1 MNWACRPTNTKPK
14 PKPNENVII
23 KFYILFLHAMNNVTK
38 QFFLLLILN
47 VVVLNPIRSQINCIT
62 EKTYIGVNLG
72 HALVVGATST
82 IMNPNVTYLPLH
94 IHVTHALKRHFGLTG
109 MALYRLERDYNLFTH
124 EVGIAVGPSYLTNTL
139 RGFYFDFKLGVAYAF
154 GRDFAR
160 NNYRRT
166 DIIVQPDAGYF
177 INSKKNDFTMAIG
190 LGFQSLLL
198 YHEHPTRQSM
208 TNSWRWNPMA
218 QLAHYYLPVINVSI
232 GITR

>member
-1 MNWACRPTNTKPK
+1 MNWACRPTNTKPG
-14 PKPNENVII
+14 ENII
-23 KFYILFLHAMNNVTK
+23 QYDILFLRAMNKLKK

-47 VVVLNPIRSQINCIT
+47 VVALFPVSSQINCIT
-62 EKTYIGVNLG
+62 EKTFIGANLG
-72 HALVVGATST
+72 HALVVGASST

-94 IHVTHALKRHFGLTG
+94 VHVIHAVKRHFGLSG

-124 EVGIAVGPSYLTNTL
+124 EVGVAFGPSYLANTL

-154 GRDFAR
+154 GRDFAK

-177 INSKKNDFTMAIG
+177 INSKNNDFTLAIG

-198 YHEHPTRQSM
+198 YHERPTRQSM
-208 TNSWRWNPMA
+208 SDSWRWNPMA